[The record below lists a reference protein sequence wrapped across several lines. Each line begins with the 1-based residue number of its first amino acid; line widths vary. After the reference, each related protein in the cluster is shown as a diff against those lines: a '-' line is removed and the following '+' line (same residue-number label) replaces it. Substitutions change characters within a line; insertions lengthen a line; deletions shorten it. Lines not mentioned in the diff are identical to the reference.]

1 MGVQII
7 FVYGDPECY
16 SRFGFRVDVAEP
28 YMPPHEL
35 HYPFGWQGLSL
46 KECSIGKPSVK
57 IVCVDSLNHPE
68 LW

>member
-1 MGVQII
+1 
-7 FVYGDPECY
+7 
-16 SRFGFRVDVAEP
+16 VDVADP
-28 YMPPHEL
+28 YMPPHKL